1 MGLNGTNRLDDI
13 LKRTDIP
20 PNFDF
25 LSLDI
30 DGMDYWVWDSLIEY
44 KPKIICFEFN
54 PTIPIL
60 VEFINEKD
68 FSVKHGSSALSFVKF
83 AESKGYSLVAATKT
97 DLIFVANQFL
107 YLVVENPQNLE
118 NLNVQGNDPQYIF
131 SGYDGSILS
140 NKKLSFCIGILNF
153 HYPRFKYFLNS

>member
-1 MGLNGTNRLDDI
+1 
-13 LKRTDIP
+13 
-20 PNFDF
+20 
-25 LSLDI
+25 
-30 DGMDYWVWDSLIEY
+30 MDYWVWDSLIEY
-44 KPKIICFEFN
+44 KPKIICVEFN

-140 NKKLSFCIGILNF
+140 NKILSFCIGILNF